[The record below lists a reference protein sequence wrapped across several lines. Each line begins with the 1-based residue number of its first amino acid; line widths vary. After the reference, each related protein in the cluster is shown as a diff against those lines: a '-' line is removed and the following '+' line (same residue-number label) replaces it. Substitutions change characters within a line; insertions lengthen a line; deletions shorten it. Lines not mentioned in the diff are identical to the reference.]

1 MPETDSEDGAAVVSE
16 AYPDMTVAERWVA
29 VQFHERGPVL
39 VLHED
44 GTVIERMTMPRE
56 NRAQLA
62 LGGAA

>member
-1 MPETDSEDGAAVVSE
+1 MPEIDSGGGEDVLE
-16 AYPDMTVAERWVA
+16 TYPDTTVADRWVA

-44 GTVIERMTMPRE
+44 GTVSERMTMPAE
-56 NRAQLA
+56 NCNQLP